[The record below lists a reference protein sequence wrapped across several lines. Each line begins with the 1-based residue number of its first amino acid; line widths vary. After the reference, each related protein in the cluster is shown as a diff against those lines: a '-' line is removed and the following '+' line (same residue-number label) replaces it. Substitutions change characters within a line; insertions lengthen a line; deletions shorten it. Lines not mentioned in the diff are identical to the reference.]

1 MLRFVQ
7 RWKVYAVA
15 SLLAVHSILV
25 PSRVL
30 AADAWAIAAQALGIY
45 AAYQSTLS
53 SLLAY
58 GADPIEQ
65 VRSRYADVRE
75 NGRDTNG
82 NDTALVDGIMH
93 RLISTGDFVLSA
105 NSLPFAWQVN
115 DSSIFNASCYP
126 TDYISVNRG
135 LVRVLHLNED
145 EIAAVLAHEMTHGIR
160 QHAAKDYAKAVAAY
174 YGMTFLNM
182 QTGVMDWNKLNGL
195 SGYAIAKNVTLPS
208 EYEADAGGF
217 QLMTDAGFNPGG
229 PAAAM
234 ARMAYYMT
242 YETRDTNEY
251 EDPDKI
257 GEDNF
262 SDHPETGLREKRLAK
277 MMTDYGADHVTLESG
292 KTICIDSV
300 PLLTVDWTSYDY
312 DDTAENAYLVA
323 GGLAKAFHDYDSAL
337 GWNFRP
343 ETKDFLTTD
352 PVYGPLKTFVARAG
366 RFEKLQSLV
375 AAAYEKERTS
385 GAREALRHREEARQ
399 TDLSAARGAAQPK
412 EDTAVKKLTESADAF
427 VDAGAPEQAMKQI
440 ARVFALE
447 NLTDKQRAA
456 ALSVRGRAKA
466 ALGTYREGLAEAE
479 EAVRLDGASVNNLL
493 NLADARRMAGDT
505 AGAAKAAEQAVSL
518 DGKNPTSLLLT
529 AEIYD
534 QMNDQAAALD
544 WYRKYEKLSPEGF
557 RVIPEDYLKEISEKD
572 WKILQREREE
582 QQKARAEAKKSAEK
596 KFS

>member
-1 MLRFVQ
+1 MTRFT
-7 RWKVYAVA
+7 RMGK
-15 SLLAVHSILV
+15 LLAVAVLFALLTLFV
-25 PSRVL
+25 PGRAL
-30 AADAWAIAAQALGIY
+30 AADAWAIAAQALGVY

-65 VRSRYADVRE
+65 VRSRYADARE
-75 NGRDTNG
+75 NGRDANG
-82 NDTALVDGIMH
+82 NDTALVDSIMT
-93 RLISTGDFVLSA
+93 RLISTGDYALAA
-105 NSLPFAWQVN
+105 NSLPFSWQVN

-126 TDYISVNRG
+126 TDYISINRG

-160 QHAAKDYAKAVAAY
+160 QHAAKDYAKAMAAY

-182 QTGVMDWNKLNGL
+182 QTGAMDWNKLNGL
-195 SGYAIAKNVTLPS
+195 AGYAIAKNVTLPS

-217 QLMTDAGFNPGG
+217 LLMTDAGFNPGG

-262 SDHPETGLREKRLAK
+262 SDHPETSLREKRLAK
-277 MMTDYGADHVTLESG
+277 MMTEYGAGHVTIESG
-292 KTICIDSV
+292 KTICIDNV

-323 GGLAKAFHDYDSAL
+323 GGLAKAFHDYDSIQ

-343 ETKDFLTTD
+343 ETQEFLTAD
-352 PVYGPLKTFVARAG
+352 AIYGPLRTFVAKTG

-375 AAAYEKERTS
+375 AAAYASEEKT
-385 GAREALRHREEARQ
+385 GARAALRQREETRQ
-399 TDLSAARGAAQPK
+399 KELAAARAAAQPK
-412 EDTAVKKLTESADAF
+412 DDKAVKKLTESADAF
-427 VDAGAPEQAMKQI
+427 VDAGAPEQALRQI

-447 NLTDKQRAA
+447 SLTDKERAA

-466 ALGTYREGLAEAE
+466 ALGDYTDGVAEAE
-479 EAVRLDGASVNNLL
+479 EAVSLDGTNANNLL

-505 AGAAKAAEQAVSL
+505 AGAAQAAEQAVSL
-518 DGKNPTSLLLT
+518 DEKNATALLLT

-534 QMNDQAAALD
+534 QMNDHGVALA
-544 WYRKYEKLSPEGF
+544 WYAKYDKVSPEGF
-557 RVIPEDYLKEISEKD
+557 RAIPEDYLKEISQKD
-572 WKILQREREE
+572 WETVQKEKAE
-582 QQKARAEAKKSAEK
+582 QQKAAEEQKKEQSK
-596 KFS
+596 Q